1 MVILEVVLQS
11 QTWIWWKENKLS
23 IIEGPLSM
31 KLASGNWGEE
41 YEYPHSKCIKL
52 LSEFKSHFYFFPS
65 VAFAKYVVI
74 LVMFYLRFCNFYV
87 PFCVQSSMKMDPFC
101 ELVICITFLW
111 SML

>member
-1 MVILEVVLQS
+1 
-11 QTWIWWKENKLS
+11 
-23 IIEGPLSM
+23 M
-31 KLASGNWGEE
+31 KMTSGNWGEV
-41 YEYPHSKCIKL
+41 YPHSKCIKL

-65 VAFAKYVVI
+65 VAFAKYVVT

-111 SML
+111 IML